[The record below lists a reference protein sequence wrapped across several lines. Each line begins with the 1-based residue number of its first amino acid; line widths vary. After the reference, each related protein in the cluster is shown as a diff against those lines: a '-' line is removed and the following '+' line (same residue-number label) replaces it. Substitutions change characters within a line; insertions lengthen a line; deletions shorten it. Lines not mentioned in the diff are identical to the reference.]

1 MSQLETPMVESILA
15 VHNSLYDALYD
26 FNLDIH
32 TLHYNDI
39 KYDIY
44 LPKHRGYA
52 SVNLPNSKGTQFLWI
67 TQNLNKSTYGTLQI
81 QKARQRG
88 EDQRIT
94 WIVDTSNGQFDYR
107 TCIRTTVSQA
117 VPTGDLIQGSIE
129 MYDSL
134 GTETVWSTNPLL
146 ITQKAKF

>member
-1 MSQLETPMVESILA
+1 MTALETPITESILA
-15 VHNSLYDALYD
+15 VHNSLWNALYD
-26 FNLDIH
+26 FDSDIH
-32 TLHYNDI
+32 SLHYNDI
-39 KYDIY
+39 QYNIY

-52 SVNLPNSKGTQFLWI
+52 SVNLPNPKGTQFLWI

-81 QKARQRG
+81 QKARQRN

-94 WIVDTSNGQFDYR
+94 WIVDTSNGQFEYR
-107 TCIRTTVSQA
+107 TSIRTTASD
-117 VPTGDLIQGSIE
+117 TGELIQGSID

-134 GTETVWSTNPLL
+134 GTETVWSSNPLL

>member
-1 MSQLETPMVESILA
+1 MSTLETPMVESILA
-15 VHNSLYDALYD
+15 VHNSLWNALYD
-26 FNLDIH
+26 LDSDTH
-32 TLHYNDI
+32 SLHYNDT
-39 KYDIY
+39 KYSIY

-52 SVNLPNSKGTQFLWI
+52 SVNLPNPKGTQFLWI

-81 QKARQRG
+81 QKARQRD

-94 WIVDTSNGQFDYR
+94 WIVDTSNGQFEYR
-107 TCIRTTVSQA
+107 TSIRTTA
-117 VPTGDLIQGSIE
+117 TDTGELIQGSID

-134 GTETVWSTNPLL
+134 GTETLWSTNPIL

>member
-1 MSQLETPMVESILA
+1 MTALETPITESILA
-15 VHNSLYDALYD
+15 VHNSLWNALYD
-26 FNLDIH
+26 FDSDIH
-32 TLHYNDI
+32 SLHYNDI
-39 KYDIY
+39 QYNIY

-52 SVNLPNSKGTQFLWI
+52 SVNLPNPKGTQFLWI

-81 QKARQRG
+81 QKARQRN

-94 WIVDTSNGQFDYR
+94 WIVDTSNGQFQYR
-107 TCIRTTVSQA
+107 TSIRTTASD
-117 VPTGDLIQGSIE
+117 TGELIQGSID

>member
-1 MSQLETPMVESILA
+1 MTALETPITESILA
-15 VHNSLYDALYD
+15 VHNSLWNALYD
-26 FNLDIH
+26 FDSDIH
-32 TLHYNDI
+32 SLHYNDI
-39 KYDIY
+39 QYNIY

-52 SVNLPNSKGTQFLWI
+52 SVNLPNPKGTQFLWI

-81 QKARQRG
+81 QKARQRN

-94 WIVDTSNGQFDYR
+94 WIVDTSNGQFEYR
-107 TCIRTTVSQA
+107 TSIRTTASD
-117 VPTGDLIQGSIE
+117 TGELIQGSID

>member
-1 MSQLETPMVESILA
+1 MTTLETPIVESVLA
-15 VHNSLYDALYD
+15 VHNSLWTALYD
-26 FNLDIH
+26 FDSDIH
-32 TLHYNDI
+32 NLHYNNI

-81 QKARQRG
+81 QNARKRNQ
-88 EDQRIT
+88 DHRIT
-94 WIVDTSNGQFDYR
+94 WIVDTSNGQFEYR
-107 TCIRTTVSQA
+107 TAIHTTTDDSG
-117 VPTGDLIQGSIE
+117 TLIYGNID

-134 GTETVWSTNPLL
+134 GVETVWSNNPDR

>member
-1 MSQLETPMVESILA
+1 MTALETPITESILA
-15 VHNSLYDALYD
+15 VHNSLWNALYD
-26 FNLDIH
+26 FDSDIH
-32 TLHYNDI
+32 SLHYNNI
-39 KYDIY
+39 QYNIY

-52 SVNLPNSKGTQFLWI
+52 SVNLPNPKGTQFLWI

-81 QKARQRG
+81 QKARQRN

-94 WIVDTSNGQFDYR
+94 WIVDTSNGQFEYR
-107 TCIRTTVSQA
+107 TSIRTTASD
-117 VPTGDLIQGSIE
+117 TGELIQGSID

-134 GTETVWSTNPLL
+134 GTETVWSSNPLL

>member
-1 MSQLETPMVESILA
+1 MTALETPITESILA
-15 VHNSLYDALYD
+15 VHNSLWNALYD
-26 FNLDIH
+26 FDSDIH
-32 TLHYNDI
+32 SLHYNDI
-39 KYDIY
+39 QYNIY

-52 SVNLPNSKGTQFLWI
+52 SVNLPNPKGTQFLWI

-81 QKARQRG
+81 QKARQRN

-94 WIVDTSNGQFDYR
+94 WIVDTSNGQFEYR
-107 TCIRTTVSQA
+107 TSIRTTSSD
-117 VPTGDLIQGSIE
+117 TGELIQGSID